1 MVSNGLTDVDILVM
15 ILTIIKIEWGT
26 PCSILILLPQVYNY
40 YSISWPIVT
49 VSPDIVLSGKSC

>member
-26 PCSILILLPQVYNY
+26 PCSILILLPQVY
-40 YSISWPIVT
+40 IIAF
-49 VSPDIVLSGKSC
+49 LGL